1 MLAGDADRERA
12 VNVLK
17 DAFTEGRL
25 TQPEYEDR
33 VGRAYQSRTYGE
45 LDQVT
50 ADIPPRVVPPAFLP
64 AAPPYMPMPMPA
76 VPETN
81 GQAIGSLVCGICAP
95 FTGGLSAIPAVVLG
109 HMARNRIR
117 YTGQQGEGM
126 AVAGLVLG
134 YLTLAGFAALI
145 VLFALFA
152 TGP

>member
-33 VGRAYQSRTYGE
+33 IGRAYQSRTYGE

-50 ADIPPRVVPPAFLP
+50 ADIPARIVPPTFLP
-64 AAPPYMPMPMPA
+64 AAPPYVPLPA
-76 VPETN
+76 PLPATN

-95 FTGGLSAIPAVVLG
+95 FTGGLSAIPAIALG
-109 HMARNRIR
+109 HIAKNKIR
-117 YTGQQGEGM
+117 YTGQQGEGL
-126 AVAGLVLG
+126 AIAGLILG
-134 YLTLAGFAALI
+134 YLTVAGFAALI
-145 VLFALFA
+145 LLFALFSS
-152 TGP
+152 GS